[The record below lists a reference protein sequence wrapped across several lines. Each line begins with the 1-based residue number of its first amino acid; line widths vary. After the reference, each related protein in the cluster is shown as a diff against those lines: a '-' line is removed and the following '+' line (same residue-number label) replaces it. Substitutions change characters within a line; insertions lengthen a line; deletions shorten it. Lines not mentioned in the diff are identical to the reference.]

1 MRADN
6 RRTDELRPVRLE
18 TGYSRY
24 AEGSCLITQGQTVVL
39 CNATVEEKL
48 PAWMT
53 KENGERGWVTAEYSM
68 LPRSTLTRTPRETT
82 PQARTQ
88 EIRRLIGRSLR
99 AAVDLGSLGSRQI
112 IVDCDVLQ
120 ADGGTRTAAITGGYV
135 ALALALRRLA
145 ERGLV
150 SSDVIVSPVAAVSVG
165 VIGGEP
171 LLDLCYE
178 EDARAAVDCNIVM
191 NAAGRYI
198 EVQGTAEGAPFDR
211 ATLDRLLDLAAGGI
225 GDLLRMQ
232 AVALA
237 DGQEPSEPHAGQMR
251 DN

>member
-1 MRADN
+1 MRNDGRNA
-6 RRTDELRPVRLE
+6 DELRPIRLE
-18 TGYSRY
+18 TGYTRY

-48 PAWMT
+48 PAWMM
-53 KENGERGWVTAEYSM
+53 KGNGGRGWVTAEYSM
-68 LPRSTLTRTPRETT
+68 LPRSTLTRTSRETT

-99 AAVDLGSLGSRQI
+99 AAVDLSSLGPRQI

-120 ADGGTRTAAITGGYV
+120 ADGSTRTAAITGGTV

-145 ERGLV
+145 EAGV
-150 SSDVIVSPVAAVSVG
+150 IPSDVILSPVAAVSVG

-178 EDARAAVDCNIVM
+178 EDVRADVDCNVVM
-191 NAAGRYI
+191 NAEGRFI
-198 EVQGTAEGAPFDR
+198 EVQGTAEGAAFDR
-211 ATLDRLLDLAAGGI
+211 AMLDRLLDLAAGGI

-232 AVALA
+232 AAALSG
-237 DGQEPSEPHAGQMR
+237 DRGTENQ
-251 DN
+251 